1 MLIEQK
7 HISIPELLIHLRAGD
22 LKISDYLDTLEAR
35 FAEIE
40 PVIFSFVPEPRRW
53 DRVHQQA
60 AELEAKYPT
69 PSQRPPLF
77 GLPVGI
83 KDIIR
88 VDGLPTRA
96 GSQLPSHVLS
106 APESTVVTQL
116 KEAGALILG
125 KTITTEFA
133 YFGPGPTRNPNNP
146 FHTPGGSSSG
156 SAASVAAGL
165 VPLALG
171 TQTIGSVNRPAG
183 FCGIVGFKPTY
194 NRISKENVIEN
205 STSHDHV
212 GVFSRDVAGAETA
225 AQVLCADFA
234 KRPRIKAENV
244 TFGIPVGPY
253 LDQADNIT
261 TRNFWDTVAVLKEHG
276 YTIREVP
283 AMSDF
288 AEIVEQHK
296 LVNERDAADYHA
308 QFADYYDL
316 YEAKTL
322 QLVHDG
328 QKHSDEALEKGR
340 QAKVNLRT
348 KLIALMDEHGLD
360 SWITPGLP
368 AAAPLG
374 YASTGNPIMQLP
386 WTNTGLPTLNMKS
399 GMTENRLPLSLQLAA
414 RWNDDELLFAIGKD
428 VEKLLIK
435 IAN

>member
-1 MLIEQK
+1 MEIIELVSK
-7 HISIPELLIHLRAGD
+7 LRSGEMRISE
-22 LKISDYLDTLEAR
+22 YLDQLEAR
-35 FAEIE
+35 FVEIE

-53 DRVHQQA
+53 ERVHKQA
-60 AELEAKYPT
+60 AELEAKYPD
-69 PSQRPPLF
+69 PENRPPLF

-96 GSQLPSHVLS
+96 GSQLSADVLY

-156 SAASVAAGL
+156 SAASVGGGL

-212 GVFSRDVAGAETA
+212 GTFVRDVASSELIAS
-225 AQVLCADFA
+225 VLCKDFA
-234 KRPRIKAENV
+234 QREPLEAKNV
-244 TFGIPVGPY
+244 TLGVPNGQY
-253 LDQADNIT
+253 LHAPEPEVLAH
-261 TRNFWDTVAVLKEHG
+261 FYKTVERLEAVG
-276 YTIREVP
+276 YTIKRLEAMPDFDEVRK
-283 AMSDF
+283 
-288 AEIVEQHK
+288 QHMV
-296 LVNERDAADYHA
+296 VNERDAADYHA
-308 QFADYYDL
+308 QFSDYFDL

-322 QLVHDG
+322 KLVHDG
-328 QKHSDEALEKGR
+328 QKHSDEALAKGR
-340 QAKVNLRT
+340 QAKVELRT
-348 KLIALMDEHGLD
+348 HLTDLMDEHGLD
-360 SWITPGLP
+360 AWITPGTP
-368 AAAPLG
+368 TTAPLG

-386 WTNTGLPTLNMKS
+386 WTNAGLPTLNMKS
-399 GMTENRLPLSLQLAA
+399 SEAENGLPLSLQMAA
-414 RWNDDELLFAIGKD
+414 RWNQDEVLFAIGKNIEAIL
-428 VEKLLIK
+428 V
-435 IAN
+435 